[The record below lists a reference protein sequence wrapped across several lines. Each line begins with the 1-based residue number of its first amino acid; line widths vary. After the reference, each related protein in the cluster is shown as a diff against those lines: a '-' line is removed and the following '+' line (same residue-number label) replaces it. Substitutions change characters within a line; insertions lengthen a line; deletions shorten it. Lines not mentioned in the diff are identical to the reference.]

1 MLFQAWRRSLQDLL
15 GERGQTRGG
24 RGKGRQEK
32 DQSMQNHRPHQRDA
46 EGRTSKKDFRA
57 KNIFFILTTFLGAA
71 SPRWVDPPAG
81 DLLRGQLLLLV
92 HSVRRAARAAGG
104 HRLGFGGKTGTLNM
118 VILEKVGI
126 YWGNVGVRWLAQLL
140 CWSWIVSPGRRGR
153 KRSEVTSRRAG
164 QVQQSPQKILFI
176 MYIFEHLVRFLVQF
190 QHLPHRP
197 LHHSPGECGGSM
209 PRRGRRRTMHQIKH
223 FQVK

>member
-46 EGRTSKKDFRA
+46 EGKPSKKDFHA
-57 KNIFFILTTFLGAA
+57 KNIFLILTTFLGAA

-81 DLLRGQLLLLV
+81 DVVRRQLLLLV

-118 VILEKVGI
+118 VILEK
-126 YWGNVGVRWLAQLL
+126 WNWKLL
-140 CWSWIVSPGRRGR
+140 GKCRSPVTGTATLWKSARIPWS
-153 KRSEVTSRRAG
+153 TRAG
-164 QVQQSPQKILFI
+164 TKWSHFERRETGATFPTKITL
-176 MYIFEHLVRFLVQF
+176 
-190 QHLPHRP
+190 
-197 LHHSPGECGGSM
+197 
-209 PRRGRRRTMHQIKH
+209 
-223 FQVK
+223 